1 MFKKAKLNRKVMK
14 SMSSAD
20 TDEVPEVRNHKSLP
34 YGAGKEPRL
43 SHGGE
48 VKTKVL
54 VNGNFERIIG
64 NSDSEFGVGNIG
76 DVDEAQVFS
85 KVQAKPVAQKFSKVQ
100 TKSINTEKQIHHW
113 DVRISERVK
122 ALSQFFR

>member
-1 MFKKAKLNRKVMK
+1 MFKKAKLNRKGMK

-20 TDEVPEVRNHKSLP
+20 TDEVPEVRNHKSVP

-54 VNGNFERIIG
+54 VTLKESLETPTLSLELGTSVTWKKPRSKPNLWLRSFQKSKPNISIQRNKSIIG
-64 NSDSEFGVGNIG
+64 M
-76 DVDEAQVFS
+76 
-85 KVQAKPVAQKFSKVQ
+85 
-100 TKSINTEKQIHHW
+100 
-113 DVRISERVK
+113 
-122 ALSQFFR
+122 